1 MFFLGILIAFICFL
15 FLGGYAIPLMI
26 VVVFAIV
33 FATYFRTKKIRSDLL
48 SIKLKLGIDDEDTLN
63 YKMMMEEKE
72 SEKRR
77 DQLLDSEHFD
87 TSDDESEQQQPIKKT
102 PIDEEIEAELEQYAK
117 QHQAELSKDE
127 PKKVD

>member
-1 MFFLGILIAFICFL
+1 MFFLGILIALICFL
-15 FLGGYAIPLMI
+15 FLGGSIPLMI
-26 VVVFAIV
+26 VVVFAMI
-33 FATYFRTKKIRSDLL
+33 FDTYFRTKKIRNDLL
-48 SIKLKLGIDDEDTLN
+48 SIKLKLGFDDEDTLN

-77 DQLLDSEHFD
+77 DQLLDSEHSD